1 MKRISLI
8 IVVLFFFTV
17 HSNSQTD
24 WQVLNSGVIVNLYG
38 VYFTNINTGY
48 VCGASGTILKTTN
61 AGSNWNLI
69 NSSVSYQLNDICF
82 ANDITGY
89 CSGNSGI
96 IKTTNAGVNW
106 FSVFSGNQMNKIQCI
121 GNVIYSGGQN
131 GIYKSTDS
139 GQNWINTV
147 SGYSGT
153 IRGLCFLNADTGY
166 GMGSIADQRRT
177 TNGGSNWIGGLY
189 WGPGDYSFGE
199 CYFFNSGS
207 GFAGCSFN
215 SGYPNY
221 YSSYSI
227 YKANTWSSWYQVYS
241 SAAMGIGGITFTGND
256 TGYAVG
262 GGWTGSAYQSLILK
276 TINGGNN
283 WVTQNYTISQILQD
297 VYFLDSK
304 KGYAVGRGG
313 IILKTENGGTIGIN
327 KISTGTPLSFSLF
340 QNYPNPF
347 NPVTKIKFD
356 IPSNVKRQTANVKL
370 IVYDILG
377 KEIQTLINEQLQ
389 SGMYEV
395 TFDGSNLPSG
405 VYFYQLRVGDFV
417 GTKKLILLK

>member
-139 GQNWINTV
+139 GFIKAL
-147 SGYSGT
+147 
-153 IRGLCFLNADTGY
+153 IRGKTG
-166 GMGSIADQRRT
+166 
-177 TNGGSNWIGGLY
+177 
-189 WGPGDYSFGE
+189 
-199 CYFFNSGS
+199 
-207 GFAGCSFN
+207 
-215 SGYPNY
+215 
-221 YSSYSI
+221 
-227 YKANTWSSWYQVYS
+227 
-241 SAAMGIGGITFTGND
+241 
-256 TGYAVG
+256 
-262 GGWTGSAYQSLILK
+262 LIL
-276 TINGGNN
+276 
-283 WVTQNYTISQILQD
+283 
-297 VYFLDSK
+297 F
-304 KGYAVGRGG
+304 
-313 IILKTENGGTIGIN
+313 
-327 KISTGTPLSFSLF
+327 
-340 QNYPNPF
+340 
-347 NPVTKIKFD
+347 PV
-356 IPSNVKRQTANVKL
+356 
-370 IVYDILG
+370 
-377 KEIQTLINEQLQ
+377 IQEQ
-389 SGMYEV
+389 
-395 TFDGSNLPSG
+395 
-405 VYFYQLRVGDFV
+405 
-417 GTKKLILLK
+417 